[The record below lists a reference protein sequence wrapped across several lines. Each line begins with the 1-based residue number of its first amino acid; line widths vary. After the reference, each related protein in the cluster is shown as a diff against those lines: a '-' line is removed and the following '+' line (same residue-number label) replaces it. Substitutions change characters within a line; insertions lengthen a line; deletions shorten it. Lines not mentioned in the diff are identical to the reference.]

1 MDGEKAALRERIRRI
16 VADMTLMDDDFM
28 AVVLADPKCAQLF
41 LQVVLER
48 DDLIVREAVSH
59 YEMKNLGGHSVIL
72 DLYAVDRDG
81 KLYNIE
87 IQRSDVGATSRR
99 ARYYSSVIDANA
111 LKSGEDYKNLPET
124 YVIFVTENDVLK
136 GGRPIY
142 HIERTNIETGAWFG
156 DGAHILYVNS
166 QIKDDTPLGILMQ
179 DFSCRSA
186 SDMHYD
192 VLAKTVKHYK
202 ETEEGATMMCRA
214 VEQLIE
220 SKRPEWEKRGEIR
233 GEKRGEKRGAQIEKK
248 SIAKK
253 LLGQGLTREQIAE
266 ATDLSL
272 DEIQKIDA
280 ERK

>member
-142 HIERTNIETGAWFG
+142 HIERTNVETGA
-156 DGAHILYVNS
+156 
-166 QIKDDTPLGILMQ
+166 
-179 DFSCRSA
+179 
-186 SDMHYD
+186 
-192 VLAKTVKHYK
+192 
-202 ETEEGATMMCRA
+202 
-214 VEQLIE
+214 
-220 SKRPEWEKRGEIR
+220 
-233 GEKRGEKRGAQIEKK
+233 
-248 SIAKK
+248 
-253 LLGQGLTREQIAE
+253 
-266 ATDLSL
+266 
-272 DEIQKIDA
+272 
-280 ERK
+280 